1 MYHLLLSFTVFSEQF
16 KDMAKV
22 LDFSSVDTL
31 AYTIATGTEGTCKDL
46 LHRYY
51 QTKYPSLVVERY
63 LEVSK
68 EEGMVDQRVTEGSKA
83 SQKSKIPVK
92 AINAPKPRKRGG
104 KYRRQWKKPEG
115 IGKFNSD
122 NSSSSEDD
130 RQTVGDHTRRKKR
143 SKEISEKTR
152 NEFDKFEKIKE
163 SFEGDDQK
171 VTSSANATL
180 IERKPRPS
188 YPLREEAYRNELR
201 IVDANITENEGI
213 MCNTYSSELYTR
225 TTNLSNLVDRSDQS
239 RENNG
244 LNNSD
249 LITRQMKSTPDI
261 DLNLDQDSGK
271 STSLSF
277 LDEIFF

>member
-1 MYHLLLSFTVFSEQF
+1 MYHLLLSFTVFSEQL

-31 AYTIATGTEGTCKDL
+31 AYTIATGTEDTCKDL

-171 VTSSANATL
+171 VTSSANASL